1 MLQTQLQITPYERQ
15 YRNELLNLSYYS
27 QWTHKHLD
35 WYKTGQWIDREE
47 CIIFLAW
54 EDEKLVGYIGLSL
67 PLHGASWIRI
77 LGVRDGYV
85 PRPII
90 EEMWRAV
97 ESYCLQI
104 GINKFAV
111 LMVTHWLSAYMGS
124 LGFNYLEDIV
134 TLNRT
139 SQLLPPPPDSP
150 VKVYSANSEDLPMI
164 TRVDHLAFHPPWQ
177 MTRNDLWQAF
187 RISAS
192 STVAVL
198 ENEIV
203 GYQISTRNRAVGH
216 LARLA
221 VLPNRQGERIGSMLL
236 YELLNKFDRRGIKS
250 VTVNTQVSN
259 ASSHRLYAHY
269 GFQHN
274 GFDLAVWQK
283 DIKLV
288 P

>member
-1 MLQTQLQITPYERQ
+1 MQQTQLQITPYERQ
-15 YRNELLNLSYYS
+15 HRNELLNLSYYS

-47 CIIFLAW
+47 CIIYLAW
-54 EDEKLVGYIGLSL
+54 QDDKLVGYIGLSL
-67 PLHGASWIRI
+67 PLHGASWIRL
-77 LGVRDGYV
+77 LGIRDGCV

-90 EEMWRAV
+90 EQLWRAV
-97 ESYCLQI
+97 EVHCLRM

-111 LMVTHWLSAYMGS
+111 LMVTHWLAAYMGG

-139 SQLLPPPPDSP
+139 KQVLPEMPTSP
-150 VKVYSANSEDLPMI
+150 VKVYSANSDDLSMI
-164 TRVDHLAFHPPWQ
+164 TKVDHLAFRPPWQ
-177 MTRNDLWQAF
+177 MSRQDLWQAF

-192 STVAVL
+192 ATVAL
-198 ENEIV
+198 LDDEIV

-221 VLPNRQGERIGSMLL
+221 VMPNRQGKRIGSMLL
-236 YELLNKFDRRGIKS
+236 YELLNRFDRRGIKS

-259 ASSHRLYAHY
+259 ESSHRLYSHY
-269 GFQHN
+269 GFHHN

-283 DIKLV
+283 DIQL
-288 P
+288 